1 MFKQMIMSCMMLGLF
16 SLAVIAQDE
25 EKPAAKG
32 DVVKEGSYAFGV
44 NFMNNMKSQGVDL
57 DLQAFFQGVND
68 SASDKVEKSEQEL
81 QAAFIA
87 FQQALQQMAEKKA
100 AMAGEENKKKG
111 EAYLAA
117 NAKKE
122 GVKTT
127 KSGLQYKVVKAGT
140 GKTPTATSKVTTHYE
155 GKLIDGTIFDS
166 SYKRGAPATFGV
178 NQVIAG
184 WTEALQLMKEGD
196 QWELYI
202 PSDLAYGANPRPGS
216 PIGPNATLIFK
227 IELIKVDD

>member
-57 DLQAFFQGVND
+57 DLQAFIQGVND

-111 EAYLAA
+111 
-117 NAKKE
+117 
-122 GVKTT
+122 
-127 KSGLQYKVVKAGT
+127 
-140 GKTPTATSKVTTHYE
+140 
-155 GKLIDGTIFDS
+155 
-166 SYKRGAPATFGV
+166 
-178 NQVIAG
+178 
-184 WTEALQLMKEGD
+184 
-196 QWELYI
+196 
-202 PSDLAYGANPRPGS
+202 
-216 PIGPNATLIFK
+216 
-227 IELIKVDD
+227 

>member
-1 MFKQMIMSCMMLGLF
+1 MFNRFIMSCLMLSVL
-16 SLAVIAQDE
+16 SVIAVAQDE

-44 NFMNNMKSQGVDL
+44 NFMNNMKSQGIEL
-57 DLQAFFQGVND
+57 DLEAFMLGVND
-68 SASDKVEKSEQEL
+68 SASDKVEKSDEEL

-87 FQQALQQMAEKKA
+87 FQQALQKMAAEKA
-100 AMAGEENKKKG
+100 AKAGEENKKKG
-111 EAYLAA
+111 EAYLVA

-122 GVKTT
+122 GVKVT
-127 KSGLQYKVVKAGT
+127 KSGLQYKVIKSGD
-140 GKTPTATSKVTTHYE
+140 GKTPAATSSVTTHYE
-155 GKLIDGTIFDS
+155 GTLIDGTVFDS
-166 SYKRGAPATFGV
+166 SYKRGTPATFGV

-202 PSDLAYGANPRPGS
+202 PSELAYGANPRPGG
-216 PIGPNATLIFK
+216 PIGPNETLIFK